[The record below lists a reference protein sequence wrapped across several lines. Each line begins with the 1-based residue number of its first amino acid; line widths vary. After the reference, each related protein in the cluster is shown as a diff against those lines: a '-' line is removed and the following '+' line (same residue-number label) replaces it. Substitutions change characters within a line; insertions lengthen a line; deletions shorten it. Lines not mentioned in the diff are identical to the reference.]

1 MKRKFADM
9 EGVERGTTPST
20 AATLTAGGLAGM
32 ANWAGCL
39 PIDVLKSKYQI
50 APAGKYSGTVLGS
63 KSVLK
68 EVMATG
74 GLKSLYKGATPV
86 FLRAFPANAACF
98 FGMETAYSFL
108 TSSGIFEEQ

>member
-1 MKRKFADM
+1 M
-9 EGVERGTTPST
+9 GQYT
-20 AATLTAGGLAGM
+20 
-32 ANWAGCL
+32 
-39 PIDVLKSKYQI
+39 
-50 APAGKYSGTVLGS
+50 GTVLGS

-68 EVMATG
+68 EIIQKE

-108 TSSGIFEEQ
+108 NKVM